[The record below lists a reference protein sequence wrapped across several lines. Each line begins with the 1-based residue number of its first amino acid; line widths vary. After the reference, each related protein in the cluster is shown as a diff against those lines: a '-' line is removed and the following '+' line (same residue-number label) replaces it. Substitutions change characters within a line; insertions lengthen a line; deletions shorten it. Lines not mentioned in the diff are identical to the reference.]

1 MEITLEDIHRAEAR
15 IRPIAHR
22 TPVLVS
28 RTFDARAGVRAF
40 FKCENFQRGGAF
52 KIRGAANFIY
62 SIPAEDAQ
70 RGVVAYSSGNHAQ
83 AVAIAAASLNVP
95 ATLVMPLDAPR
106 SKVEATRG
114 YGASIVTYDRLRE
127 NREEIGRRIAAETG
141 ATLVPPY
148 DHPWTIAGQGTVAR
162 ELLEDVPD
170 LDALVVCI
178 GGGGLLSGCAI
189 AAQRLSPGIRIFGV
203 EPEDGNDTFLSFRKG
218 ARVEIPPPR
227 TIADG
232 LRATSPGELTFPII
246 QRHVEDIV
254 LVSDQEIRQTMS
266 FCLGRMKILVEPSGA
281 VAAAALLFKK
291 LPAGLGRVGLI
302 VSGGNVDLDF
312 LKCLSDSANQ

>member
-1 MEITLEDIHRAEAR
+1 LNEITLEQIHLAEAR

-28 RTFDARAGVRAF
+28 RTFDARADVKGF

-62 SIPAEDAQ
+62 SIPRDDLP

-83 AVAIAAASLNVP
+83 AVAIAAASLGIP

-114 YGASIVTYDRLRE
+114 YGARIVTYDRLRE
-127 NREEIGRRIAAETG
+127 NREEIGKRIADETG

-148 DHPWTIAGQGTVAR
+148 DHPWTIAGQGTVAC

-170 LDALVVCI
+170 LDALVVCV
-178 GGGGLLSGCAI
+178 GGGGLLAGCSI
-189 AAQRLSPGIRIFGV
+189 AAKGLRPHIRIFGV
-203 EPEDGNDTFLSFRKG
+203 EPADGNDTFLSFRRG
-218 ARVEIPPPR
+218 QRVEIPAPA

-232 LRATSPGELTFPII
+232 LRATQPGAITFPII
-246 QRHVEDIV
+246 QKNVEDIV
-254 LVSDQEIRQTMS
+254 VVSDDEIRAAMA

-281 VAAAALLFKK
+281 VGVAAVLFGK
-291 LPAGLGRVGLI
+291 LPPDLGRVGI
-302 VSGGNVDLDF
+302 VISGGNVDLEF
-312 LKCLSDSANQ
+312 LKELTTSA